1 MRSRHSTGYDVA
13 DLLGAKSSNELTH
26 SRAVCHRGSPSCY
39 VPGMMRLALLAVLAA
54 SIAARSARA
63 DVFSVCKA
71 ESKHIVEGT
80 GQLSI
85 AVIYPDDF
93 PGRTTRTVLYPIGER
108 LAIAEHAKVLLGAD
122 VDAALALVRARKWAE
137 QADECSSAPGLAA
150 VLGQKHPNLSTAHA
164 SLACDKGACE
174 LRIDLERHGRP
185 SSERW
190 VRYTA
195 ALAGRADQLDVIAA
209 AAHSL
214 KAIGPPPDA
223 PTTGLAMTSLPDG
236 AVTTRSDADG
246 ALELDRAMEANPA
259 FAACG
264 PKGRKAHDT
273 RGYWATWKLNAK
285 GTAMEV
291 QVNPFAGRDP
301 ADSAAADC
309 LRKALMHMQMACPRD
324 GKVTAVK
331 TAICL

>member
-1 MRSRHSTGYDVA
+1 
-13 DLLGAKSSNELTH
+13 
-26 SRAVCHRGSPSCY
+26 
-39 VPGMMRLALLAVLAA
+39 MMRLAPVVALAVLIVAGSA
-54 SIAARSARA
+54 SA
-63 DVFSVCKA
+63 DVFDVCKA
-71 ESKHIVEGT
+71 ESKHVVAGT

-108 LAIAEHAKVLLGAD
+108 LATAEHAKVLLGAD
-122 VDAALALVRARKWAE
+122 VDAALALVHARKWAE
-137 QADECSSAPGLAA
+137 QADECNSTPGLAA
-150 VLGQKHPNLSTAHA
+150 VLGQKHPNLSTARA

-174 LRIDLERHGRP
+174 LRVDLERHGRP
-185 SSERW
+185 SAERW

-195 ALAGRADQLDVIAA
+195 ALEGAADKLEVIAA
-209 AAHSL
+209 AAHKL
-214 KAIGPPPDA
+214 KAIGPPPGA
-223 PTTGLAMTSLPDG
+223 PTAGLAVTALADG
-236 AVTTRSDADG
+236 VVTTRSDADG
-246 ALELDRAMEANPA
+246 ALELDRAMEASAA

-264 PKGRKAHDT
+264 PKGRKPHDT

-291 QVNPFAGRDP
+291 QVNPFGGRDP
-301 ADSAAADC
+301 ADTAAADC

-324 GKVTAVK
+324 GKVTDVK